1 MADPIALTV
10 QTILG
15 PFAAVGNGSSAPVS
29 QADFIWTASQGA
41 DGNTFVCT
49 GREIILA
56 RNDNVGDK
64 TITIISVDDETNRS
78 ENIGAY
84 TIQPTTH
91 AVFGQGL
98 TTSKGWMSTGKT
110 VRVNTNSADILL
122 AILRLPAGYP

>member
-15 PFAAVGNGSSAPVS
+15 PFDAVGNGSTAPLS
-29 QADFIWTASQGA
+29 QVDFVWTASQGT

-56 RNDNVGDK
+56 QNTNVGDK
-64 TITIISVDDETNRS
+64 TITIVSVDDETNRS

-84 TIQPTTH
+84 TMQTLTFS
-91 AVFGQGL
+91 VFGQGL
-98 TTSKGWMSTGKT
+98 TLSKGWMSAGKT
-110 VRVNTNSADILL
+110 IRINTNSADVLL
-122 AILRLPAGYP
+122 AVLRLPAGYP